1 MNSAPHNEQTMS
13 YIDIAGQAVLI
24 ASISSTVAAI
34 FAFFRQMTT
43 KLSKTDFMDYSRKSE
58 ETHRELLSKQ
68 ADIERRIS
76 EHITRAEMRTEIAGL
91 EQRFLHEIRDMKT
104 SIADIHRLMLQQAN
118 NK

>member
-1 MNSAPHNEQTMS
+1 MS

-34 FAFFRQMTT
+34 FAFFKQMTT
-43 KLSKTDFMDYSRKSE
+43 KLSKTEFQEYSRKAE
-58 ETHRELLSKQ
+58 ETHRELLGKQ
-68 ADIERRIS
+68 MDIERRIS
-76 EHITRAEMRTEIAGL
+76 EHITRAEMKSEIAGL
-91 EQRFLHEIRDMKT
+91 EHRFLNEIRDMKT